1 MSSTLIWVSKVKL
14 LQKLKM
20 KNIGFIGIGLMG
32 FPMAK
37 NLLKSGYNLKAYNRS
52 QDKADRLKEFGA
64 EISLSIK
71 DVVTNSDTIITMLT
85 DDTAVEKVMGSDDFI
100 SNIKEGATVIDM
112 SSVNPVITKKYA
124 EILKQKNINY
134 LDAPVS
140 GGTIGAEEAS
150 LAIMV
155 GGDEETFKNCYELL
169 KKMGNPT
176 LVGPV
181 SSGQIS
187 KLANQII
194 VGVTIGAVAEA
205 VTLCEKSGTNP
216 NKMIEALSGGW
227 ADSKILQTHGK
238 RMIDKDFT
246 PKGKTTTQ
254 LKDMTNIIN
263 AGKAVETHLPI
274 SSLVKEMYKDLVTD
288 GHGNTD
294 HSSLYN
300 AIEKI
305 NKK

>member
-1 MSSTLIWVSKVKL
+1 M
-14 LQKLKM
+14 Q
-20 KNIGFIGIGLMG
+20 IGFIGVGLMG

-37 NLLKSGYNLKAYNRS
+37 NLLKSGYKLKAFNRS
-52 QDKADRLKEFGA
+52 QDKAERLKEFGA
-64 EISLSIK
+64 EISKSIK
-71 DVVTNSDTIITMLT
+71 EVVTNSDIIITILT
-85 DDTAVEKVMGSDDFI
+85 DDTAVEKVIGSDEFI
-100 SNIKEGATVIDM
+100 ENIKPNATVIDM
-112 SSVNPVITKKYA
+112 SSINPVLSKKCA
-124 EILKQKNINY
+124 NALKEKNINY

-140 GGTIGAEEAS
+140 GGTLGAEDAS

-155 GGDEETFKNCYELL
+155 GGDKKIFKENYDLL
-169 KKMGNPT
+169 KILGNPT

-205 VTLCEKSGTNP
+205 ITLCEESGTDP
-216 NKMIEALSGGW
+216 SKMIEALSGGW

-238 RMIDKDFT
+238 RMIDKDFS

-254 LKDMTNIIN
+254 LKDMTNIVN
-263 AGKAVETHLPI
+263 AGKAADLHLPI
-274 SSLVKEMYKDLVTD
+274 SNLIKEMYKNLVED

-300 AIEKI
+300 EIKKI
-305 NKK
+305 NK

>member
-1 MSSTLIWVSKVKL
+1 
-14 LQKLKM
+14 M

-37 NLLKSGYNLKAYNRS
+37 NLIKSGYNLKAYNRS
-52 QDKADRLKEFGA
+52 QDKADRLREFGA
-64 EISLSIK
+64 EISTSIEC
-71 DVVTNSDTIITMLT
+71 VVTNSDVVITMLT
-85 DDTAVEKVMGSDDFI
+85 DDAAVEKVMGSDEFI

-124 EILKQKNINY
+124 EILKKKNINY

-155 GGDEETFKNCYELL
+155 GGDKKTFEECYDLL
-169 KKMGNPT
+169 KILGNPT

-181 SSGQIS
+181 TSGQIS

-216 NKMIEALSGGW
+216 SKMIEALSGGW

-238 RMIDKDFT
+238 RMISKDFS

-274 SSLVKEMYKDLVTD
+274 SSLIKEMYKDLVAD

>member
-1 MSSTLIWVSKVKL
+1 M
-14 LQKLKM
+14 M
-20 KNIGFIGIGLMG
+20 NIGFIGIGLMG
-32 FPMAK
+32 FPMTK

-64 EISLSIK
+64 EISTSIK
-71 DVVTNSDTIITMLT
+71 DVVTNSDVVITMLT
-85 DDTAVEKVMGSDDFI
+85 DDAAVEKVMGSDEFI

-124 EILKQKNINY
+124 EILKEKNINY

-155 GGDEETFKNCYELL
+155 GGDEKTFKQCYDLL
-169 KKMGNPT
+169 KILGNPT

-181 SSGQIS
+181 TSGQIS

-205 VTLCEKSGTNP
+205 ITLCEKSGTNP
-216 NKMIEALSGGW
+216 SKMIEALSGGW

-254 LKDMTNIIN
+254 LKDMTNIVD

-274 SSLVKEMYKDLVTD
+274 SSLIKEMYKDLVAD

-300 AIEKI
+300 AIKKI

>member
-1 MSSTLIWVSKVKL
+1 
-14 LQKLKM
+14 
-20 KNIGFIGIGLMG
+20 MG

-64 EISLSIK
+64 EISVSIK
-71 DVVTNSDTIITMLT
+71 DVVTNSDIIITMLT
-85 DDTAVEKVMGSDDFI
+85 DDNAVEKVMGSDEFI

-112 SSVNPVITKKYA
+112 SSVNPVLTIKYSKK
-124 EILKQKNINY
+124 LKEKKIDY

-140 GGTIGAEEAS
+140 GGTIGAEEAT

-263 AGKAVETHLPI
+263 AGKAVDTHLPI
-274 SSLVKEMYKDLVTD
+274 SSLVKEMYKDLVAD

-300 AIEKI
+300 AIKKI

>member
-1 MSSTLIWVSKVKL
+1 M
-14 LQKLKM
+14 Q
-20 KNIGFIGIGLMG
+20 IGFIGIGLMG

-37 NLLKSGYNLKAYNRS
+37 NLLKSGYNLKAFNRS
-52 QDKADRLKEFGA
+52 QDKAERLREFGA
-64 EISLSIK
+64 VISTSIK
-71 DVVTNSDTIITMLT
+71 EVVTNSDIIITMLT
-85 DDTAVEKVMGSDDFI
+85 DDTAVDKVMASEEFVE
-100 SNIKEGATVIDM
+100 NIKTNATVIDM
-112 SSVNPVITKKYA
+112 SSVNPVLTIKYSK
-124 EILKQKNINY
+124 ILKDKNINY

-140 GGTIGAEEAS
+140 GGTIGAEDAT

-216 NKMIEALSGGW
+216 SKMIEALSGGW

-238 RMIDKDFT
+238 RMINKDFS

-263 AGKAVETHLPI
+263 AGKAVQTHLPI
-274 SSLVKEMYKDLVTD
+274 SSLIKEMYKDLVAD

>member
-1 MSSTLIWVSKVKL
+1 
-14 LQKLKM
+14 
-20 KNIGFIGIGLMG
+20 MG

-37 NLLKSGYNLKAYNRS
+37 NLLKSGYNIKAYNRS

-64 EISLSIK
+64 EISTSIK
-71 DVVTNSDTIITMLT
+71 DVVTNSDVVIAMLT
-85 DDTAVEKVMGSDDFI
+85 DDAAVEKVMGSDEFI
-100 SNIKEGATVIDM
+100 SNIKESATVIDM

-124 EILKQKNINY
+124 EILKEKNINY

-155 GGDEETFKNCYELL
+155 GGDEKTFKECYELL
-169 KKMGNPT
+169 KILGNPT

-181 SSGQIS
+181 TSGQIS

-205 VTLCEKSGTNP
+205 ITLCEKSGTNP
-216 NKMIEALSGGW
+216 SKMIEALSGGW

-238 RMIDKDFT
+238 RMIDKDFS

-274 SSLVKEMYKDLVTD
+274 SSLIKEMYKDLVAD

-300 AIEKI
+300 AIEKV

>member
-1 MSSTLIWVSKVKL
+1 
-14 LQKLKM
+14 M

-32 FPMAK
+32 FPMAQ

-64 EISLSIK
+64 EISTSIK
-71 DVVTNSDTIITMLT
+71 DVVTNSDIVITMLT
-85 DDTAVEKVMGSDDFI
+85 DDASVEKVMSSEEFI
-100 SNIKEGATVIDM
+100 PNIKENATVIDM

-124 EILKQKNINY
+124 EILEEKNINY

-155 GGDEETFKNCYELL
+155 GGDEKIFQECYDLL
-169 KKMGNPT
+169 KILGNPT

-181 SSGQIS
+181 TSGQIS

-205 VTLCEKSGTNP
+205 ITLCEKSGTNP
-216 NKMIEALSGGW
+216 SKMIEALSGGW

-238 RMIDKDFT
+238 RMIDKDFS

-274 SSLVKEMYKDLVTD
+274 SSLIKEMYKDLVAN